1 MINFV
6 KDFPFYFIFIS
17 VWLYASLAV
26 VIISLCGLLSVAV
39 IPIMQKWFYHT
50 LLQFLVGL
58 AVGSLS
64 GDGLLHLMPHVIV
77 TPYLLQSLF
86 SESHRPLFTKL
97 LTLGLTCKICNPFD
111 DWLESTSTTNHPT
124 DYIIGKL
131 TQKLKLW

>member
-77 TPYLLQSLF
+77 TPYLL
-86 SESHRPLFTKL
+86 
-97 LTLGLTCKICNPFD
+97 
-111 DWLESTSTTNHPT
+111 
-124 DYIIGKL
+124 
-131 TQKLKLW
+131 